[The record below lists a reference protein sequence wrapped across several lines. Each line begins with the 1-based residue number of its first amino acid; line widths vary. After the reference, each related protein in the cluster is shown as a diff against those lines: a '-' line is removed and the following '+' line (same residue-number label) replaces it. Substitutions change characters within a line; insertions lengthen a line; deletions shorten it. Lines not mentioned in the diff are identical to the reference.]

1 MIDLLDVVGDALGL
15 GQKLLGA
22 LDRRLQLLQRRIWQ
36 VREILRLV
44 DQHLRLIL
52 QRGDLVV
59 DLLQRTSGGQHVLRV
74 VVGIEHDDLRRRWR
88 RPRRRSRARR
98 RSPPRDDGYRS

>member
-1 MIDLLDVVGDALGL
+1 MVDLLDIVGDALRL

-22 LDRRLQLLQRRIWQ
+22 LDRRLKLLQRRIWQ
-36 VREILRLV
+36 AREILRLI

-52 QRGDLVV
+52 QRRDLVV
-59 DLLQRTSGGQHVLRV
+59 DLLQRAGGGEHVLRIIV
-74 VVGIEHDDLRRRWR
+74 RIEHDDLRRRR
-88 RPRRRSRARR
+88 RARESDERARR